1 MKNLTQLLS
10 ICFVFTA
17 ATTLVAQDNTQLG
30 LDIAKA
36 QEQNREQLKTYS
48 WQRSAK
54 AFRNEEE
61 KIHSLVKV
69 WFDTEG
75 EMESTVLSSQSSVK
89 KQPGVRGRMQASE
102 GQDLASM
109 VEHSLGLSFQYVY
122 LSKGNWIDLMDMAE
136 VKVEEA
142 VVVLDAKDL
151 LVKGD
156 EVHFILDDSIK
167 LFKSISLSSIVDAKA
182 FTCTIEFKT
191 MSDGTNHPTRTVIIF
206 PSEALKITAEN
217 IDYIKQQ

>member
-75 EMESTVLSSQSSVK
+75 EMESTVISSQSSVK

-206 PSEALKITAEN
+206 PSEALKITSEN

>member
-1 MKNLTQLLS
+1 
-10 ICFVFTA
+10 
-17 ATTLVAQDNTQLG
+17 
-30 LDIAKA
+30 
-36 QEQNREQLKTYS
+36 
-48 WQRSAK
+48 
-54 AFRNEEE
+54 
-61 KIHSLVKV
+61 
-69 WFDTEG
+69 
-75 EMESTVLSSQSSVK
+75 MESTVISSQSSVK

-102 GQDLASM
+102 GQDLVSL
-109 VEHSLGLSFQYVY
+109 VEHSLNLSLQYVY
-122 LSKGNWIDLMDMAE
+122 LSKGNWIDLMDRAE

-142 VVVLDAKDL
+142 IVVLDAKDV

-156 EVHFILDDSIK
+156 EVNFILDDSIK

-206 PSEALKITAEN
+206 PSEALKVTAEN

>member
-1 MKNLTQLLS
+1 MKNLIQLLS

-17 ATTLVAQDNTQLG
+17 ATTLMAQDNTQLG

-36 QEQNREQLKTYS
+36 QEQNKEQLKTYS

-69 WFDTEG
+69 WFDSEG
-75 EMESTVLSSQSSVK
+75 EMESTVISSQSSVK

-102 GQDLASM
+102 GQDLASL

-122 LSKGNWIDLMDMAE
+122 LSKGNWIDLMDRAE

-142 VVVLDAKDL
+142 IVVLDAKDV

-156 EVHFILDDSIK
+156 GVHFILDDSIK

-182 FTCTIEFKT
+182 FTCSIEFKT

>member
-1 MKNLTQLLS
+1 MKNLTQILS
-10 ICFVFTA
+10 ICFAFTA
-17 ATTLVAQDNTQLG
+17 ATTLMAQDNTQMG

-36 QEQNREQLKTYS
+36 QEQNREQLMTYS

-75 EMESTVLSSQSSVK
+75 EMESTVISSQSSVK

-102 GQDLASM
+102 GQDLASL
-109 VEHSLGLSFQYVY
+109 VEQSLGLSFQYVY
-122 LSKGNWIDLMDMAE
+122 LSKGNWIDLMDRAE
-136 VKVEEA
+136 VKIDEA
-142 VVVLDAKDL
+142 IVALDATDL

-156 EVHFILDDSIK
+156 EVHFIMDNGNK

-182 FTCTIEFKT
+182 FTCSIEFKT

>member
-206 PSEALKITAEN
+206 PSEALKITSEN

>member
-1 MKNLTQLLS
+1 MKKLTHHLISLFVLLS
-10 ICFVFTA
+10 VTS
-17 ATTLVAQDNTQLG
+17 LMAQDNTQLG

-36 QEQNREQLKTYS
+36 QENNREQLMTYS

-69 WFDTEG
+69 WFDSEG
-75 EMESTVLSSQSSVK
+75 EMESTVISSQSSVK

-102 GQDLASM
+102 GQDLASL

-122 LSKGNWIDLMDMAE
+122 LSKGNWIDLMDRAE
-136 VKVEEA
+136 VKIDEA
-142 VVVLDAKDL
+142 IIALDTKDL

-156 EVHFILDDSIK
+156 EVHFIMDNGNK

-182 FTCTIEFKT
+182 FTCSIEFKT
-191 MSDGTNHPTRTVIIF
+191 MSDGTNHPSRTVIIF
-206 PSEALKITAEN
+206 PSEGLKITAEN

>member
-1 MKNLTQLLS
+1 MKKLTHLLIS
-10 ICFVFTA
+10 SFVLLI
-17 ATTLVAQDNTQLG
+17 ATSLMAQDNTQLG

-36 QEQNREQLKTYS
+36 QEQNREQLMTYS

-75 EMESTVLSSQSSVK
+75 EMESTVISSQSSVK

-102 GQDLASM
+102 GQELASL

-122 LSKGNWIDLMDMAE
+122 LSKGNWIDLMDRAE
-136 VKVEEA
+136 VKIDEA
-142 VVVLDAKDL
+142 IITLDAKDL

-182 FTCTIEFKT
+182 FTCSIEFKT